1 MIRKICET
9 RPAEVVANS
18 ALCLIHQ
25 SNHLLDQRIRR
36 LEKDFIKHHTCANA

>member
-1 MIRKICET
+1 MVRKICET

-25 SNHLLDQRIRR
+25 SNYLLEQRIRR